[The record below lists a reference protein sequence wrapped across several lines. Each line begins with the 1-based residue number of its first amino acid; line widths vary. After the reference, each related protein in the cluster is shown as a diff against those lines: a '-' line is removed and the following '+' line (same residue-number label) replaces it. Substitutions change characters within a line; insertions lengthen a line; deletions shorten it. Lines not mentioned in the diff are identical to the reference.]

1 MYYSSKRQAFLV
13 DQGYA
18 FKVITHL
25 NGIDRLPALQFSTQ
39 HERMSLLQD
48 VLLQS
53 ETAGDE
59 EKIVDDLFS
68 DRSTFR
74 KAGKPRGAGV
84 KRQAGT
90 LSSLAGG
97 EDMAYMEYQK
107 GSRANKELAAQKPR
121 HAFFRKEDRNK
132 ERRKKAQR
140 DMLE

>member
-25 NGIDRLPALQFSTQ
+25 NGIDRMPNLAFATQ
-39 HERMSLLQD
+39 QERMSLLTD

-53 ETAGDE
+53 ETAGDVE
-59 EKIVDDLFS
+59 DIKDDLFS
-68 DRSTFR
+68 DRNVSR
-74 KAGKPRGAGV
+74 QQKKKANGV

-97 EDMAYMEYQK
+97 EDMAYLEYAK
-107 GSRANKELAAQKPR
+107 GSRNKEFAKPR
-121 HAFFRKEDRNK
+121 NAFFRKEDRQK
-132 ERRKKAQR
+132 ERRQKAAR
-140 DMLE
+140 EMLE